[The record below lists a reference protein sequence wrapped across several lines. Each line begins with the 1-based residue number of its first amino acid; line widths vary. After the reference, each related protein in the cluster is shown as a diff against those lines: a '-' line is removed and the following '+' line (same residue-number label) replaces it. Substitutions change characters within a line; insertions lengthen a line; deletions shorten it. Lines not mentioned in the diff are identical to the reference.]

1 MAVPRSHTSQE
12 QTQIY
17 AALERD
23 VKPAGSCVARRNM
36 YQFRPKVEASTVGA
50 STLRIFRTESGRF
63 KENWLLLLS
72 STICDKI
79 QGTGSL
85 RRPSVVFMPTL
96 KPWREMVRGGS
107 GAEMRSYQSLQHSS
121 GGEAE

>member
-63 KENWLLLLS
+63 K
-72 STICDKI
+72 
-79 QGTGSL
+79 GSL

>member
-36 YQFRPKVEASTVGA
+36 YQFRPKVEAST
-50 STLRIFRTESGRF
+50 LRIFRTESERF
-63 KENWLLLLS
+63 K
-72 STICDKI
+72 
-79 QGTGSL
+79 G
-85 RRPSVVFMPTL
+85 
-96 KPWREMVRGGS
+96 
-107 GAEMRSYQSLQHSS
+107 
-121 GGEAE
+121 